1 MEKRGTTAPLSV
13 APMMDRTDRYYRVM
27 MRAIT
32 RRTLLYTEMIPVTA
46 LLNGDQEHLIGFEEL
61 ERPLSLQLG
70 GSDPAGLAACARL
83 AELRGYDEVN
93 INVGCPS
100 DRVQS
105 GRFGACLMKEPEL
118 VAACVTAMRDVV
130 DIPVTVKH
138 RIGVDDLD
146 RYEDMA
152 NFVEVVSAAGADRF
166 SVHARKAWLQGLSP
180 KQNRNIPPIRYEDVY
195 RLKADFPHLDIEING
210 HVKTISEV
218 QAHLEQVDAVM
229 IGRAAWDNPFLFSTA
244 DRDVFGDTDAPLPT
258 REAVIEEMSARMR
271 RDAADGVPQS
281 RYLRPM
287 LNLFTG
293 VAGAR
298 RWKQTISQRGYG
310 RNATPHVLDEAL
322 AAIQEV
328 WSRSA
333 HRLDDHAAFRAR

>member
-1 MEKRGTTAPLSV
+1 MDKRGTTAPLSV
-13 APMMDRTDRYYRVM
+13 APMMDRTDRYHRLM
-27 MRAIT
+27 MRFIT

-46 LLNGDQEHLIGFEEL
+46 LLNGDQENLIGFDEI

-70 GSDPAGLAACARL
+70 GSDPEGLAACAKL

-118 VAACVTAMRDVV
+118 VAASVSAMRAAV

-152 NFVEVVSAAGADRF
+152 HFVEVVSAAGADRF
-166 SVHARKAWLQGLSP
+166 TVHARKAWLQGLSP
-180 KQNRNIPPIRYEDVY
+180 KQNRNVPPIRYDDVY
-195 RLKADFPHLDIEING
+195 RLKADFPDLDIEING
-210 HVKTISEV
+210 HIKTLDETR
-218 QAHLEQVDAVM
+218 AHLERVDAVM
-229 IGRAAWDNPFLFSTA
+229 IGRAAWDNPFLFSAA
-244 DRDVFGDTDAPLPT
+244 DRDIFGDADAPIPT
-258 REAVIEEMSARMR
+258 REAVVAQMAERMR
-271 RDAADGVPQS
+271 QDAAAGVPQS

-310 RNATPHVLDEAL
+310 RHATPDVLDEAL

-328 WSRSA
+328 WERSP

>member
-1 MEKRGTTAPLSV
+1 MEKRGQTAPISV

-27 MRAIT
+27 MREIT

-46 LLNGDQEHLIGFEEL
+46 LLNGDQEHLIGFEDI
-61 ERPLSLQLG
+61 ERPMSLQLG
-70 GSDPAGLAACARL
+70 GSDPAGLAACAKL

-105 GRFGACLMKEPEL
+105 GRFGACLMREPEL
-118 VAACVTAMRDVV
+118 VAASVSAMRDAV

-152 NFVEVVSAAGADRF
+152 HFVEVVAAAGADRF
-166 SVHARKAWLQGLSP
+166 TVHARKAWLKGLSP
-180 KQNRNIPPIRYEDVY
+180 KQNRTVPPIRYDDVY
-195 RLKADFPHLDIEING
+195 RLKDEFPHLDIEING
-210 HVKTISEV
+210 HIKTLDEIRT
-218 QAHLEQVDAVM
+218 HLERVDAVM
-229 IGRAAWDNPFLFSTA
+229 IGRAAWDRPFLFSTV
-244 DRDVFGDTDAPLPT
+244 DQELFGDDTPVPT
-258 REAVIEEMSARMR
+258 RDEVVAAMSERMKR
-271 RDAADGVPQS
+271 GVAAGIPQS
-281 RYLRPM
+281 HFLRPL
-287 LNLFTG
+287 LNLFNG
-293 VAGAR
+293 VPGAR

-310 RNATPHVLDEAL
+310 RSATPHVLDEAL

-328 WSRSA
+328 WDRSA
-333 HRLDDHAAFRAR
+333 HRLDDHAAFRSR